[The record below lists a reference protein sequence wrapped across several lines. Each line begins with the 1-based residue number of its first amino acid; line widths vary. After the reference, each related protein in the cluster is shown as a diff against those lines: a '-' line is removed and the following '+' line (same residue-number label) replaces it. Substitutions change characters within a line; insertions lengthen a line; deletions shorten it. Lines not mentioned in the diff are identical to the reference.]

1 MNIIK
6 NETYAGVRHVGKK
19 GKGEIISQTVP
30 AIIPRETWEKAQRLV
45 RSNQS
50 NAPRNAKREYLLRGL
65 LFCGVCNRRYVGY
78 VTNSAHN
85 AYYKCGGQGCA
96 NKAIPVELAEAVIW
110 EDISR
115 FVSNPGP
122 VLEQLQQ
129 KMAQLKGD
137 DGKQA
142 LSEVESGLARLAEE
156 RQRILYLIRKGLVSD
171 EEGEAQLVAT
181 AQERDA
187 LFARQ
192 ATLEARINS
201 QNGER
206 AQLSAAEALLRELHD
221 RAEGAD
227 NSVRRQVIETLVQ
240 QATVMVGEDRAVNL
254 DVTYRFEEPGDIAYI
269 SSQGEQGGLRSR

>member
-1 MNIIK
+1 M
-6 NETYAGVRHVGKK
+6 H
-19 GKGEIISQTVP
+19 
-30 AIIPRETWEKAQRLV
+30 
-45 RSNQS
+45 
-50 NAPRNAKREYLLRGL
+50 
-65 LFCGVCNRRYVGY
+65 VGY
-78 VTNSAHN
+78 VLHSPSRKESWATA
-85 AYYKCGGQGCA
+85 GQ
-96 NKAIPVELAEAVIW
+96 AIVAASMMVRIIGFLALFYRSLITQ
-110 EDISR
+110 
-115 FVSNPGP
+115 F
-122 VLEQLQQ
+122 LE
-129 KMAQLKGD
+129 
-137 DGKQA
+137 
-142 LSEVESGLARLAEE
+142 
-156 RQRILYLIRKGLVSD
+156 
-171 EEGEAQLVAT
+171 LVAT

-269 SSQGEQGGLRSR
+269 SSLAVKPSDAPGPA